1 MDRWVAWAMAVAVCA
16 GHEGISGAGLKQPE
30 HVESS
35 SPLQVTPRVRGTSPA
50 IAQAITDAQERS
62 STFRRLVDT
71 ISGSDG
77 LVFVHQGVCGRG
89 VRACLV
95 LGLTHAGP
103 YRMLHI
109 RVDSKKQGLDLMVS
123 IGHELRHT
131 IEVLSDPSV
140 VNTPG
145 IRQFY
150 ERLAPTNRFRFETQ
164 AAIETELQIDAEL
177 REWTRRQRES
187 E

>member
-1 MDRWVAWAMAVAVCA
+1 MDRWVAWAMAVAACA
-16 GHEGISGAGLKQPE
+16 RPEGTSGAALQQPE
-30 HVESS
+30 HVESRL
-35 SPLQVTPRVRGTSPA
+35 PLQVTPRIRGTSPA
-50 IAQAITDAQERS
+50 IAEAITHAQERS
-62 STFRRLVDT
+62 PTFKRLVDT
-71 ISGSDG
+71 ISRSNG

-109 RVDSKKQGLDLMVS
+109 RVDNKKRGVDLMVS
-123 IGHELRHT
+123 IGHELRHA

-140 VNTPG
+140 VDTPG

-164 AAIETELQIDAEL
+164 VAIETELQIDAEL